1 MSIRLKLEKDTG
13 ETRRRACLAQG
24 LLPGEGRG
32 RVSTCL
38 YTWGFLGKDFQSI
51 NTQQNLKIFQTKMKP
66 GEYLLA
72 RLGQSCH
79 LVWFVLGR
87 SYFSDQ
93 EHICRASWSKHHY
106 QFTAHASNPL
116 GLDLRPRWGSPE
128 YFRQKQ
134 IASQNQQDVRSLTG
148 LDEWASIPSG
158 MLIPKA
164 VSKSPKKLLPHT
176 ESKTTEI

>member
-1 MSIRLKLEKDTG
+1 MSIRLKLEKDRG

-32 RVSTCL
+32 RVNPCV

-79 LVWFVLGR
+79 LVWFLVLGR

-93 EHICRASWSKHHY
+93 EHICRAPWSKHHHR
-106 QFTAHASNPL
+106 FTAHASDPL
-116 GLDLRPRWGSPE
+116 GLNLRPQRGTTE

-134 IASQNQQDVRSLTG
+134 IASQNQQDVRSLR
-148 LDEWASIPSG
+148 DVHSQSCVQ
-158 MLIPKA
+158 KC
-164 VSKSPKKLLPHT
+164 
-176 ESKTTEI
+176 